1 MYIIYNTEF
10 DQSIQLELYKENGAV
25 ILVKRIYRVLQK
37 SGATDSMTIILTN
50 LNRLLKKLIG
60 RFFGKFAIKWILKI
74 PSHHAYV
81 AILT

>member
-50 LNRLLKKLIG
+50 LNRLLKN
-60 RFFGKFAIKWILKI
+60 
-74 PSHHAYV
+74 
-81 AILT
+81 